1 MDVNRSES
9 KRSFRD
15 QEEEAEYDRRQ
26 KEKVDNKEILP
37 GKSYNIAT
45 HTANKDMI
53 IARLEQELST
63 VQSKKTKAIEAL
75 AKIQIE
81 HEKMSGGTSGHDIVR
96 AWGEK
101 LLEQRR
107 KRNAG
112 Q

>member
-1 MDVNRSES
+1 
-9 KRSFRD
+9 
-15 QEEEAEYDRRQ
+15 
-26 KEKVDNKEILP
+26 
-37 GKSYNIAT
+37 
-45 HTANKDMI
+45 MI

-81 HEKMSGGTSGHDIVR
+81 HEKMSGGTSGNDIVR